1 MSRDNELINANSS
14 NMPMNI
20 RLDYIS
26 DTALREK
33 IESGEPLAA
42 DTVMNLL
49 EYRQG
54 AKGLIVIL
62 SSRPNIKIIVDRDI
76 NLCGLFKYN
85 ELTQSIWITRQP
97 LWRAPSSHYEMRDV
111 DLYNLQLYIETVYG
125 ISDTGNKIQSVLETV
140 AHENA
145 YNPVTEYFKNE
156 LPVWDGKP
164 HAENLLPD
172 YLGAVKNELN
182 TSIMKLWMLEAINRA
197 FRPGCKADYMLILI
211 GEQGLGK
218 TFFSSRLAIMPE
230 WFTDNFNT
238 IQGDAAFEKLRGN
251 WILEFGE
258 LLAIKSAQ
266 TTEAIK
272 AFITSTDDR
281 YRKKYGKITESHPRR
296 CVFIGT
302 TNSRQFL
309 VDKSGNRRFMPI
321 QVGIVKPKKNMFTN
335 TDELDHEIHQAW
347 AEMYH
352 IYNTEHPALI
362 LPEELNEQLEHVR
375 DGFLEDDY
383 KQGMIMEYLE
393 RLPSD
398 HNRVCA
404 MELWERA
411 LHQADRQPTRKDI
424 RDISEIMR
432 SGIDGW
438 DYVGRQRTS
447 DYGIQNCIE
456 RSVRLSDKANTFTE
470 IENADEFPF

>member
-1 MSRDNELINANSS
+1 MSQVIEQTNEKSI

-26 DTALREK
+26 DNALREK

-42 DTVMNLL
+42 DTVMSLL
-49 EYRQG
+49 DYRQG
-54 AKGLIVIL
+54 AKGLIVFL
-62 SSRPNIKIIVDRDI
+62 SSRPNIKIIMDRDI

-85 ELTQSIWITRQP
+85 EQTQSIWITRQP

-111 DLYNLQLYIETVYG
+111 DLYNLQLYIEKVYG
-125 ISDTGNKIQSVLETV
+125 ISDTGNKILNVLETV
-140 AHENA
+140 AHENS
-145 YNPVTEYFKNE
+145 YNPVAEYFKNE

-164 HAENLLPD
+164 HVENLLPD
-172 YLGAVKNELN
+172 YLGAVKNVLN
-182 TSIMKLWMLEAINRA
+182 TSIMKLWMQEAINRV
-197 FRPGCKADYMLILI
+197 FHPGCKADYMLILI

-218 TFFSSRLAIMPE
+218 TFFSSRMALRPE
-230 WFTDNFNT
+230 WFTDNLNT
-238 IQGDAAFEKLRGN
+238 IQGDAAFEKIRGI
-251 WILEFGE
+251 WIGELGE
-258 LLAIKSAQ
+258 LLAIKNAQ

-272 AFITSTDDR
+272 AFITSRDDR

-296 CVFIGT
+296 CVFVGT

-309 VDKSGNRRFMPI
+309 QDKSGNRRFMPI
-321 QVGIVKPKKNMFTN
+321 QVGITQPTKKMFAD
-335 TDELDHEIHQAW
+335 TDELDHEIRQAW

-352 IYNTEHPALI
+352 IYKTEHPALI
-362 LPEELNEQLEHVR
+362 LSAELTEQLENVR
-375 DGFLEDDY
+375 DRFLEDDY
-383 KQGMIMEYLE
+383 RQGMIIDYLE
-393 RLPSD
+393 RQPSD

-411 LHQADRQPTRKDI
+411 LHQAGMKPTRKDI

-438 DYVGRQRTS
+438 DYVGRQRTNE
-447 DYGIQNCIE
+447 YGTQNCIE
-456 RSVRLSDKANTFTE
+456 RSVRLSDIANAF
-470 IENADEFPF
+470 IKVENADEFPF